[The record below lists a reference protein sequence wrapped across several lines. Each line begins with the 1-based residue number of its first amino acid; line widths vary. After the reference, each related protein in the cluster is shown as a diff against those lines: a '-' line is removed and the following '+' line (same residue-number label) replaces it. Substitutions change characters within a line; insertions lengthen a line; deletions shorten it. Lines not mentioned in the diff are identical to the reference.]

1 MTAYPPVVPSSPRAH
16 LILPVLLATLL
27 AAQALPEAQPPAIAT
42 VSVGATVVTIRG
54 SERDEAVGEQIRR
67 VLPDAIRAA
76 SRWGSLPAAVVLT
89 VHATHGELESA
100 TRRGGNPWMRAWA
113 RIGAVDLQ
121 SPRTWSR
128 GFATDDSLR
137 QILAHELTH
146 CALFVATGRDGR
158 AREIPLW
165 FLEGMASVAAG
176 EHHDA
181 VHADAVRAPG
191 PMLRVDPRLVYGTA
205 DRAFRELLDRA
216 GVDAVRRIVARLGD
230 GLAFPVAFR
239 DAVGVPLAD
248 FEGDLVGRLSALAVN
263 R

>member
-1 MTAYPPVVPSSPRAH
+1 MAPPSVDP
-16 LILPVLLATLL
+16 
-27 AAQALPEAQPPAIAT
+27 
-42 VSVGATVVTIRG
+42 VSVGGTTVTIRG
-54 SERDEAVGEQIRR
+54 SEQDEAVGEQVRR

-76 SRWGSLPAAVVLT
+76 SRWGPLPPSVLLT
-89 VHATHGELESA
+89 VHATHAELETA
-100 TRRGGNPWMRAWA
+100 TGRNGNPWMRAWA
-113 RIGAVDLQ
+113 RIGTVDLQ

-146 CALFVATGRDGR
+146 CALFAATGREGR
-158 AREIPLW
+158 AHEIPLW

-181 VHADAVRAPG
+181 VHADAIRAPG
-191 PMLRVDPRLVYGTA
+191 PMLGVDPRLVYGTA

-216 GVDAVRRIVARLGD
+216 GVEAVRGIIARLGD

>member
-1 MTAYPPVVPSSPRAH
+1 MPD
-16 LILPVLLATLL
+16 
-27 AAQALPEAQPPAIAT
+27 AAPPAMAAI
-42 VSVGATVVTIRG
+42 SVGETTVTIRG
-54 SERDEAVGEQIRR
+54 SERDERVGAQVRR

-76 SRWGSLPAAVVLT
+76 SRWGPLPAAVVLT
-89 VHATHGELESA
+89 VHATHAELEGA
-100 TRRGGNPWMRAWA
+100 THRTGNPWMRAWA

-121 SPRTWSR
+121 SPLTWSR

-181 VHADAVRAPG
+181 VHADAVRTPG
-191 PMLRVDPRLVYGTA
+191 PLLRVDPRVVYGTA
-205 DRAFRELLDRA
+205 DRAFRELIGRA
-216 GVDAVRRIVARLGD
+216 GADAVRRIVAGLGE
-230 GLAFPVAFR
+230 GLTFPVAFR